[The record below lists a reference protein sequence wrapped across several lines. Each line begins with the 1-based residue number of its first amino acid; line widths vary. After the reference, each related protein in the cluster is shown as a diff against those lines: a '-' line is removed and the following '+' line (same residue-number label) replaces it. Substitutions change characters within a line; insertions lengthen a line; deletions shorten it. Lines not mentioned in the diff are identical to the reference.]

1 MIDAKATPAGAGRGV
16 VLLVVVVALAAI
28 AWGAVAGAKPEG
40 QRPPVRV
47 TPVDTGWY
55 AALPTDP
62 VAATK
67 AFIDRVPAEARASA
81 EAYNRQSVA
90 AIVLRIV
97 VLFVVTTL
105 TMVSGLAARF
115 RDNARRLTRRVFL
128 QDALVVVQFIALAM
142 AAGLPVE
149 IFAGF
154 VRVRA
159 AGLSHIGF
167 WPWLTD
173 YLLRW
178 TVDLVFYVIGIAA
191 IMALI
196 RRLRRAWPAL
206 ATLVYVALYATYVL
220 ISPVFIEPLF
230 NVFTQL
236 REGPARERILSLA
249 RANGID
255 TDGVYIKDA
264 SRQSVMLNASVSGI
278 GRTARITLNDN
289 TVESTPPAELEMVM
303 AHEIGHYVLHHL
315 VKQTVFLG
323 LTMGIGFV
331 FIAWAMR
338 SLANAYGARWN
349 VTGIGDPAIIPLFWL
364 LVALWGFAAMPIN
377 NSIVRTHEAEA
388 DLFGLNASRQ
398 PIGLA
403 DFMLRD
409 ADAHPLSP
417 GPFVEWALYT
427 HPSPAR
433 RIETAMRWRAEHLP
447 R

>member
-1 MIDAKATPAGAGRGV
+1 
-16 VLLVVVVALAAI
+16 
-28 AWGAVAGAKPEG
+28 
-40 QRPPVRV
+40 
-47 TPVDTGWY
+47 
-55 AALPTDP
+55 
-62 VAATK
+62 
-67 AFIDRVPAEARASA
+67 
-81 EAYNRQSVA
+81 
-90 AIVLRIV
+90 
-97 VLFVVTTL
+97 
-105 TMVSGLAARF
+105 
-115 RDNARRLTRRVFL
+115 
-128 QDALVVVQFIALAM
+128 
-142 AAGLPVE
+142 
-149 IFAGF
+149 
-154 VRVRA
+154 
-159 AGLSHIGF
+159 
-167 WPWLTD
+167 
-173 YLLRW
+173 
-178 TVDLVFYVIGIAA
+178 IAA

-196 RRLRRAWPAL
+196 RRLPRAWPAL